1 MMQQKNYF
9 QFSPGGEN
17 EGGKNSSMNDKKEST
32 DKSSENKEE
41 HPTLI
46 KKIKKA
52 LQEWAEKDQ
61 QDLDFDDTRV

>member
-1 MMQQKNYF
+1 MIQQKNYF

-17 EGGKNSSMNDKKEST
+17 EGGKSSSINEKEST
-32 DKSSENKEE
+32 EKSSENKEE

>member
-1 MMQQKNYF
+1 MMQLKNYF
-9 QFSPGGEN
+9 LFSPGGEN
-17 EGGKNSSMNDKKEST
+17 EGGKSSSVNDTKENINQ
-32 DKSSENKEE
+32 SSENKEE
-41 HPTLI
+41 QPTLM